1 MMQPQTY
8 IANFYSEHDKE
19 GGALLAQNGL
29 YRYADEK
36 TQDYVRRILPRLYA
50 MGAITQEVV
59 AHLRD
64 KEFSSRFFGLSYPFL
79 RPVSEGTDDR
89 NGYNRY
95 WTNFIFAD
103 EYYVCSQWQLQNTQE
118 YELRL
123 YVWCTDLLKRMKD
136 KTDLPVPAE
145 RLKPDPVPVPDP
157 VPDPASSDRSTPIS
171 TPPDRT
177 VPEPRPF
184 PEIPNGTRVISAE
197 TGRRG
202 VVEWVAGGRVC
213 VLFTNGK
220 GYFDYPDAFRS
231 GRLQVESL
239 PAPVVPKLG
248 SRHAFLSGRLQVES
262 LLASVVPKP
271 GSRPRPERPKG
282 AVLCCPFCGTALP
295 PVGEGTLYCSACCR
309 VLDIFVTEE
318 DKLMIGMTCPDLALL
333 RDGDISKRKE

>member
-1 MMQPQTY
+1 MQPKTY
-8 IANFYSEHDKE
+8 IATFYSEHDKE

-36 TQDYVRRILPRLYA
+36 TQNYVRRILPRLYA

-136 KTDLPVPAE
+136 KTDLPVSAD
-145 RLKPDPVPVPDP
+145 RLKPDPDPDP
-157 VPDPASSDRSTPIS
+157 VKSDRSH
-171 TPPDRT
+171 
-177 VPEPRPF
+177 
-184 PEIPNGTRVISAE
+184 
-197 TGRRG
+197 
-202 VVEWVAGGRVC
+202 VV
-213 VLFTNGK
+213 L
-220 GYFDYPDAFRS
+220 
-231 GRLQVESL
+231 
-239 PAPVVPKLG
+239 
-248 SRHAFLSGRLQVES
+248 
-262 LLASVVPKP
+262 
-271 GSRPRPERPKG
+271 
-282 AVLCCPFCGTALP
+282 
-295 PVGEGTLYCSACCR
+295 
-309 VLDIFVTEE
+309 
-318 DKLMIGMTCPDLALL
+318 
-333 RDGDISKRKE
+333 

>member
-8 IANFYSEHDKE
+8 IAKFYSEHDKE

-136 KTDLPVPAE
+136 KTDLPVPAD
-145 RLKPDPVPVPDP
+145 RLKPDPVP

-171 TPPDRT
+171 TLPDRS

-184 PEIPNGTRVISAE
+184 PEIPNRTRVISAE

-220 GYFDYPDAFRS
+220 GYFDYPDAFR
-231 GRLQVESL
+231 
-239 PAPVVPKLG
+239 
-248 SRHAFLSGRLQVES
+248 SGRLQVES

>member
-1 MMQPQTY
+1 
-8 IANFYSEHDKE
+8 
-19 GGALLAQNGL
+19 
-29 YRYADEK
+29 
-36 TQDYVRRILPRLYA
+36 
-50 MGAITQEVV
+50 
-59 AHLRD
+59 
-64 KEFSSRFFGLSYPFL
+64 
-79 RPVSEGTDDR
+79 
-89 NGYNRY
+89 
-95 WTNFIFAD
+95 
-103 EYYVCSQWQLQNTQE
+103 
-118 YELRL
+118 
-123 YVWCTDLLKRMKD
+123 MKD
-136 KTDLPVPAE
+136 KTDLPVPAD
-145 RLKPDPVPVPDP
+145 RLKPDPVP

-171 TPPDRT
+171 TPPDRS

-213 VLFTNGK
+213 VLFTDGK

-239 PAPVVPKLG
+239 P
-248 SRHAFLSGRLQVES
+248 
-262 LLASVVPKP
+262 ASVVPKP

-309 VLDIFVTEE
+309 VLDVFIAEGNRLTIE
-318 DKLMIGMTCPDLALL
+318 MTCPDLALL

>member
-1 MMQPQTY
+1 
-8 IANFYSEHDKE
+8 
-19 GGALLAQNGL
+19 
-29 YRYADEK
+29 
-36 TQDYVRRILPRLYA
+36 
-50 MGAITQEVV
+50 
-59 AHLRD
+59 
-64 KEFSSRFFGLSYPFL
+64 
-79 RPVSEGTDDR
+79 
-89 NGYNRY
+89 
-95 WTNFIFAD
+95 
-103 EYYVCSQWQLQNTQE
+103 
-118 YELRL
+118 
-123 YVWCTDLLKRMKD
+123 MKD

-157 VPDPASSDRSTPIS
+157 ASSDRSTPIS
-171 TPPDRT
+171 TLPDRT

-220 GYFDYPDAFRS
+220 GYFDYPDAFR
-231 GRLQVESL
+231 
-239 PAPVVPKLG
+239 
-248 SRHAFLSGRLQVES
+248 SGRLQVES

>member
-8 IANFYSEHDKE
+8 IAKFYSEHDKE

-50 MGAITQEVV
+50 MGAITQEMV

-123 YVWCTDLLKRMKD
+123 YVWCTDLLKWMKD
-136 KTDLPVPAE
+136 KTDLPVPAD
-145 RLKPDPVPVPDP
+145 RLKPDPVP

-220 GYFDYPDAFRS
+220 GYFDYPDAFR
-231 GRLQVESL
+231 
-239 PAPVVPKLG
+239 
-248 SRHAFLSGRLQVES
+248 SGRLQVES

>member
-8 IANFYSEHDKE
+8 IAKFYSEHDKE

-50 MGAITQEVV
+50 MGAITQEMVV
-59 AHLRD
+59 HLRD

-103 EYYVCSQWQLQNTQE
+103 EYYVCSQWKLQNTQE

-123 YVWCTDLLKRMKD
+123 YVWCADLLKRMKD
-136 KTDLPVPAE
+136 KTDLPVPAD
-145 RLKPDPVPVPDP
+145 RLKPDPVP

-171 TPPDRT
+171 TPPDRS

-220 GYFDYPDAFRS
+220 GYFDYPDAFR
-231 GRLQVESL
+231 
-239 PAPVVPKLG
+239 
-248 SRHAFLSGRLQVES
+248 SGRLQVES

>member
-1 MMQPQTY
+1 MQPKTY
-8 IANFYSEHDKE
+8 IATFYSEHDKE

-36 TQDYVRRILPRLYA
+36 TQNYVRRILPRLYA

-64 KEFSSRFFGLSYPFL
+64 KEFSFRFFGLSYPFL

-95 WTNFIFAD
+95 WKNFIFAD

-123 YVWCTDLLKRMKD
+123 YVWCAELLKQMKD
-136 KTDLPVPAE
+136 KTDLPEPADQ
-145 RLKPDPVPVPDP
+145 PVSGPAPVPVPEP
-157 VPDPASSDRSTPIS
+157 SDRSKHIS
-171 TPPDRT
+171 TPPDLA
-177 VPEPRPF
+177 VPDPRPF

-213 VLFTNGK
+213 VLFTDGK
-220 GYFDYPDAFRS
+220 GYFNYPD
-231 GRLQVESL
+231 
-239 PAPVVPKLG
+239 
-248 SRHAFLSGRLQVES
+248 AFLSGRLQFES
-262 LLASVVPKP
+262 LPAPVVPKP

-309 VLDIFVTEE
+309 VLDVFIAEGNRLTIE
-318 DKLMIGMTCPDLALL
+318 MTCPDLALL

>member
-8 IANFYSEHDKE
+8 IAKFYSEHDKE

-50 MGAITQEVV
+50 MGAITQEMV

-103 EYYVCSQWQLQNTQE
+103 EYYVCSQWKLQNTQE

-123 YVWCTDLLKRMKD
+123 YVWCADLLKRMKD
-136 KTDLPVPAE
+136 KTDLPVPAD
-145 RLKPDPVPVPDP
+145 RLKPDPVP

-171 TPPDRT
+171 TPPDRS

-220 GYFDYPDAFRS
+220 GYFDYPDAFR
-231 GRLQVESL
+231 
-239 PAPVVPKLG
+239 
-248 SRHAFLSGRLQVES
+248 SGRLQVES

>member
-1 MMQPQTY
+1 MMQPKTY
-8 IANFYSEHDKE
+8 IATFYSEHDKE

-103 EYYVCSQWQLQNTQE
+103 EYYVCSQWKLQNTQE

-123 YVWCTDLLKRMKD
+123 YVWCAELLKRMKD
-136 KTDLPVPAE
+136 KTDLPEPADQ
-145 RLKPDPVPVPDP
+145 PVSGPGPVPVPEP
-157 VPDPASSDRSTPIS
+157 SDRSKPIS
-171 TPPDRT
+171 TPPDRS

-213 VLFTNGK
+213 VLFTDGK
-220 GYFDYPDAFRS
+220 GYFNYPD
-231 GRLQVESL
+231 
-239 PAPVVPKLG
+239 
-248 SRHAFLSGRLQVES
+248 AFLSGRLQFES
-262 LLASVVPKP
+262 LPAPVVPKP

>member
-1 MMQPQTY
+1 MQPQTY
-8 IANFYSEHDKE
+8 IAKFYSEHDKE

-36 TQDYVRRILPRLYA
+36 TQGYVRRILPRLYA

-136 KTDLPVPAE
+136 KTDLPVPAD
-145 RLKPDPVPVPDP
+145 RLKPDPVP

-220 GYFDYPDAFRS
+220 GYFDYPDAFR
-231 GRLQVESL
+231 
-239 PAPVVPKLG
+239 
-248 SRHAFLSGRLQVES
+248 SGRLQVES

>member
-8 IANFYSEHDKE
+8 IAKFYSEHDKE

-36 TQDYVRRILPRLYA
+36 TQGYVRRILPRLYA

-64 KEFSSRFFGLSYPFL
+64 KEFSSRFVGLSYPFL

-136 KTDLPVPAE
+136 KTDLPVSAD
-145 RLKPDPVPVPDP
+145 RLKPDPDPDP
-157 VPDPASSDRSTPIS
+157 VPVSVPSDRSTPIS

-239 PAPVVPKLG
+239 
-248 SRHAFLSGRLQVES
+248 
-262 LLASVVPKP
+262 LASVVPKP

-309 VLDIFVTEE
+309 VLDIFVMEE

>member
-8 IANFYSEHDKE
+8 IAKFYSEHDKE

-29 YRYADEK
+29 YRHADEK

-50 MGAITQEVV
+50 MGAITQEMV

-123 YVWCTDLLKRMKD
+123 YVWCAELLKQMKD
-136 KTDLPVPAE
+136 KTDLPEPADQ
-145 RLKPDPVPVPDP
+145 PVSGPAPVPVPEP
-157 VPDPASSDRSTPIS
+157 SDRSKHIS
-171 TPPDRT
+171 TPPDLA
-177 VPEPRPF
+177 VPDPRPF

-220 GYFDYPDAFRS
+220 GYFDYPDAFLS
-231 GRLQVESL
+231 GRLQFESL
-239 PAPVVPKLG
+239 PAP
-248 SRHAFLSGRLQVES
+248 
-262 LLASVVPKP
+262 VVPKP

-309 VLDIFVTEE
+309 VLDVFIAEGNRLTIE
-318 DKLMIGMTCPDLALL
+318 MTCPDLALL

>member
-1 MMQPQTY
+1 MQPQTY

-36 TQDYVRRILPRLYA
+36 TQNYVRRILPRLYA

-136 KTDLPVPAE
+136 KTDLPVPAD
-145 RLKPDPVPVPDP
+145 RLKPDPVP

-239 PAPVVPKLG
+239 
-248 SRHAFLSGRLQVES
+248 
-262 LLASVVPKP
+262 LASVLPKP

-333 RDGDISKRKE
+333 RDGNISKRKE

>member
-1 MMQPQTY
+1 MQPQTY
-8 IANFYSEHDKE
+8 IAKFYSEHDKE

-36 TQDYVRRILPRLYA
+36 TQGYVRRILPRLYA

-64 KEFSSRFFGLSYPFL
+64 QEFSSRFFGLSYPFL

-136 KTDLPVPAE
+136 KTDLPVPAD
-145 RLKPDPVPVPDP
+145 RLKPDPVP

-239 PAPVVPKLG
+239 PAPVL
-248 SRHAFLSGRLQVES
+248 
-262 LLASVVPKP
+262 PKP

-309 VLDIFVTEE
+309 VLDVFIAEGNRLTIE
-318 DKLMIGMTCPDLALL
+318 MTCPDLALL

>member
-8 IANFYSEHDKE
+8 IAKFYSEHDKE

-29 YRYADEK
+29 YRHADEK
-36 TQDYVRRILPRLYA
+36 TQNYVRRILPRLYA

-123 YVWCTDLLKRMKD
+123 YVWCADLLKRMKD
-136 KTDLPVPAE
+136 KTDLPEPA
-145 RLKPDPVPVPDP
+145 DQP

-220 GYFDYPDAFRS
+220 GYFDYPDAFR
-231 GRLQVESL
+231 
-239 PAPVVPKLG
+239 
-248 SRHAFLSGRLQVES
+248 SGRLQVES

>member
-1 MMQPQTY
+1 MMRPKTY

-19 GGALLAQNGL
+19 GEALLAQNGL

-50 MGAITQEVV
+50 MGAITQEMV

-123 YVWCTDLLKRMKD
+123 YVWCADLLKQMKD
-136 KTDLPVPAE
+136 KTDLPEPADQPVPGPA
-145 RLKPDPVPVPDP
+145 PVPVPEP
-157 VPDPASSDRSTPIS
+157 SDRSTPIS

-213 VLFTNGK
+213 VLFTDGK

-231 GRLQVESL
+231 GRLQFESL
-239 PAPVVPKLG
+239 PAP
-248 SRHAFLSGRLQVES
+248 
-262 LLASVVPKP
+262 VVPKP

>member
-1 MMQPQTY
+1 MMQPKTY
-8 IANFYSEHDKE
+8 IATFYSEHDKE

-64 KEFSSRFFGLSYPFL
+64 KEFSFRFFGLSYPFL

-103 EYYVCSQWQLQNTQE
+103 EYYVCSQWKLQNTQE

-123 YVWCTDLLKRMKD
+123 YVWCAELLKRMKD
-136 KTDLPVPAE
+136 KTDLPEPADQ
-145 RLKPDPVPVPDP
+145 PVSGPGPVPVPEP
-157 VPDPASSDRSTPIS
+157 SDRSKPIS
-171 TPPDRT
+171 TPPDRS

-213 VLFTNGK
+213 VLFTDGK
-220 GYFDYPDAFRS
+220 GYFNYPDAFR
-231 GRLQVESL
+231 LQFESL
-239 PAPVVPKLG
+239 PAP
-248 SRHAFLSGRLQVES
+248 
-262 LLASVVPKP
+262 VVPKP

>member
-1 MMQPQTY
+1 MQPQTY
-8 IANFYSEHDKE
+8 IAKFYSEHDKE

-50 MGAITQEVV
+50 MGAITQEMVV
-59 AHLRD
+59 HLRD

-103 EYYVCSQWQLQNTQE
+103 EYYVCSQWKLQNTQE

-123 YVWCTDLLKRMKD
+123 YVWCADLLKRMKD
-136 KTDLPVPAE
+136 KTDLPVPAD
-145 RLKPDPVPVPDP
+145 RLKPDPVP

-171 TPPDRT
+171 TPPDRS

-220 GYFDYPDAFRS
+220 GYFDYPDAFR
-231 GRLQVESL
+231 
-239 PAPVVPKLG
+239 
-248 SRHAFLSGRLQVES
+248 SGRLQVES

>member
-36 TQDYVRRILPRLYA
+36 TQNYVRRILPRLYA

-103 EYYVCSQWQLQNTQE
+103 ECYVCSQWQLQNTQE

-145 RLKPDPVPVPDP
+145 RLKPDPVPVPVS
-157 VPDPASSDRSTPIS
+157 VPSDRSKPIS
-171 TPPDRT
+171 TPPDLA

-213 VLFTNGK
+213 VLFTNSK

-239 PAPVVPKLG
+239 
-248 SRHAFLSGRLQVES
+248 
-262 LLASVVPKP
+262 LASVLPKP

>member
-1 MMQPQTY
+1 M
-8 IANFYSEHDKE
+8 
-19 GGALLAQNGL
+19 LAQNGL

-36 TQDYVRRILPRLYA
+36 TQGYVRRILPRLYA

-103 EYYVCSQWQLQNTQE
+103 ECYVCSQWQLQNTQE

-171 TPPDRT
+171 TPPDRS
-177 VPEPRPF
+177 VPDPRPF

-197 TGRRG
+197 TGCCG

-220 GYFDYPDAFRS
+220 GYFDYPDAFR
-231 GRLQVESL
+231 
-239 PAPVVPKLG
+239 
-248 SRHAFLSGRLQVES
+248 SGRLQVES

>member
-1 MMQPQTY
+1 MQPQTY
-8 IANFYSEHDKE
+8 IAKFYSEHDKE

-136 KTDLPVPAE
+136 KTDLPVPAD
-145 RLKPDPVPVPDP
+145 RLKPDPVP

-171 TPPDRT
+171 TLPDRS

-184 PEIPNGTRVISAE
+184 PEIPNRTRVISAE

-220 GYFDYPDAFRS
+220 GYFDYPDAFR
-231 GRLQVESL
+231 
-239 PAPVVPKLG
+239 
-248 SRHAFLSGRLQVES
+248 SGRLQVES

>member
-8 IANFYSEHDKE
+8 IAKFYSEHDKE

-36 TQDYVRRILPRLYA
+36 TQGYVRRILPRLYA

-136 KTDLPVPAE
+136 KTDLPVSAD
-145 RLKPDPVPVPDP
+145 RLKPDPDPDP
-157 VPDPASSDRSTPIS
+157 VPVSVPSDRSTPIS

-239 PAPVVPKLG
+239 
-248 SRHAFLSGRLQVES
+248 
-262 LLASVVPKP
+262 LASVVPKP

-309 VLDIFVTEE
+309 VLDIFVMEE

>member
-1 MMQPQTY
+1 MMQPKTY
-8 IANFYSEHDKE
+8 IATFYSEHDKE

-36 TQDYVRRILPRLYA
+36 TQGYVRRILPRLYA

-103 EYYVCSQWQLQNTQE
+103 ECYVCSQWQLQNTQE

-136 KTDLPVPAE
+136 KTDLPVPAD
-145 RLKPDPVPVPDP
+145 RLKPDP
-157 VPDPASSDRSTPIS
+157 SDRSKPIS
-171 TPPDRT
+171 TPPDLA

-213 VLFTNGK
+213 VLFTNSK

-239 PAPVVPKLG
+239 
-248 SRHAFLSGRLQVES
+248 
-262 LLASVVPKP
+262 LASVLPKP

>member
-123 YVWCTDLLKRMKD
+123 YVWCAELLKRMKD
-136 KTDLPVPAE
+136 KTDLPVPAD
-145 RLKPDPVPVPDP
+145 RLKPDPSGRATHISTLPDRSVPD
-157 VPDPASSDRSTPIS
+157 
-171 TPPDRT
+171 
-177 VPEPRPF
+177 PRPF

-213 VLFTNGK
+213 VLFTDGK
-220 GYFDYPDAFRS
+220 GYFNYPDAFR
-231 GRLQVESL
+231 
-239 PAPVVPKLG
+239 
-248 SRHAFLSGRLQVES
+248 SGRLQVES

>member
-8 IANFYSEHDKE
+8 IAKFYSEHDKE

-36 TQDYVRRILPRLYA
+36 TQGYVRRILPRLYA

-89 NGYNRY
+89 NGYNKY
-95 WTNFIFAD
+95 WKNFIFAD

-123 YVWCTDLLKRMKD
+123 YVWCADLLKRMKD
-136 KTDLPVPAE
+136 KTDLPVP
-145 RLKPDPVPVPDP
+145 VPEP
-157 VPDPASSDRSTPIS
+157 SDRSTPIS
-171 TPPDRT
+171 TPPDRS

-220 GYFDYPDAFRS
+220 GYFDYPDAFLS
-231 GRLQVESL
+231 GRLQFESL
-239 PAPVVPKLG
+239 PAPVVPK
-248 SRHAFLSGRLQVES
+248 
-262 LLASVVPKP
+262 PD
-271 GSRPRPERPKG
+271 SRPRPERPKG

>member
-8 IANFYSEHDKE
+8 IAKFYSEHDKE

-36 TQDYVRRILPRLYA
+36 TQGYVRRILPRLYA

-136 KTDLPVPAE
+136 KTDLPVPAD
-145 RLKPDPVPVPDP
+145 RLKPDPVP

-220 GYFDYPDAFRS
+220 GYFDYPDAFR
-231 GRLQVESL
+231 
-239 PAPVVPKLG
+239 
-248 SRHAFLSGRLQVES
+248 SGRLQVES

>member
-8 IANFYSEHDKE
+8 IAKFYSEHDKE

-36 TQDYVRRILPRLYA
+36 TQGYVRRILPRLYA

-136 KTDLPVPAE
+136 KTDLPVPAD
-145 RLKPDPVPVPDP
+145 RLKPDPVPVP
-157 VPDPASSDRSTPIS
+157 VPEPSDRSKPIS
-171 TPPDRT
+171 TPPDRS

-213 VLFTNGK
+213 VLFTDGK
-220 GYFDYPDAFRS
+220 GYFNYPD
-231 GRLQVESL
+231 
-239 PAPVVPKLG
+239 
-248 SRHAFLSGRLQVES
+248 AFLSGRLQFES
-262 LLASVVPKP
+262 LPAPVVPKP

-295 PVGEGTLYCSACCR
+295 PVSEGTLYCSACCR
-309 VLDIFVTEE
+309 VLDVFIAEGNRLTIE
-318 DKLMIGMTCPDLALL
+318 MTCPDLALL
-333 RDGDISKRKE
+333 RDGNISKRKE

>member
-1 MMQPQTY
+1 
-8 IANFYSEHDKE
+8 
-19 GGALLAQNGL
+19 
-29 YRYADEK
+29 
-36 TQDYVRRILPRLYA
+36 
-50 MGAITQEVV
+50 
-59 AHLRD
+59 
-64 KEFSSRFFGLSYPFL
+64 
-79 RPVSEGTDDR
+79 
-89 NGYNRY
+89 
-95 WTNFIFAD
+95 
-103 EYYVCSQWQLQNTQE
+103 
-118 YELRL
+118 
-123 YVWCTDLLKRMKD
+123 MKD

-239 PAPVVPKLG
+239 
-248 SRHAFLSGRLQVES
+248 
-262 LLASVVPKP
+262 LASVLPKP

>member
-1 MMQPQTY
+1 MQPQTY
-8 IANFYSEHDKE
+8 IAKFYSEHDKE

-36 TQDYVRRILPRLYA
+36 TQGYVRRILPRLYA

-136 KTDLPVPAE
+136 KTDLPVSAD
-145 RLKPDPVPVPDP
+145 RLKPDPDPDP
-157 VPDPASSDRSTPIS
+157 VPVSVPSDRSTPIS

-239 PAPVVPKLG
+239 
-248 SRHAFLSGRLQVES
+248 
-262 LLASVVPKP
+262 LASVVPKP

-309 VLDIFVTEE
+309 VLDIFVMEE